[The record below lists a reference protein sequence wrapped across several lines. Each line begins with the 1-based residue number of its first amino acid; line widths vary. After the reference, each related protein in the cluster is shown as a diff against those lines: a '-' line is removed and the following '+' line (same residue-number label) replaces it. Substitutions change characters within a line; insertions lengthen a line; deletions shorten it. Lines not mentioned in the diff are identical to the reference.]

1 MAAGKDRYPVTV
13 LVLSIADQP
22 GPPVSVRVAIVEMG
36 G

>member
-1 MAAGKDRYPVTV
+1 MAAGEYGYPVTV